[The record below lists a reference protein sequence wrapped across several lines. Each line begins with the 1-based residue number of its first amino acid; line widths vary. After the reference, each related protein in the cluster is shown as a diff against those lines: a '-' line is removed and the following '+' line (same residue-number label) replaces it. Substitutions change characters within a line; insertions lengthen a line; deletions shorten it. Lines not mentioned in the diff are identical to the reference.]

1 MLHVWFSIFSII
13 KIDWKFE
20 DTKRI
25 INQKISIEHNTII
38 QWQKVNQEISI
49 EHTIQWQKVN
59 QGISS
64 HNTMAKS

>member
-1 MLHVWFSIFSII
+1 MYGLVFFSII

-25 INQKISIEHNTII
+25 INQ
-38 QWQKVNQEISI
+38 EISI

-59 QGISS
+59 QAISIE
-64 HNTMAKS
+64 HTIQWQKMN